1 MRKHWNEVQKDQ
13 TTQLWSNLIKTDA
26 SGNIK
31 VNLLHIRASPVWLLR
46 LCCLVTCCVTAEF
59 RVNKKAELRA
69 RRALFWFFFCLL
81 SSEWLRL
88 SQFVSDEAEQ
98 HRIHLFGF
106 FFLMSGRN
114 IHGRFSGCNT
124 ERIRSFHRSQLHL
137 WGLFYSRGSET
148 KSEVI
153 YLPLLWVHRSHL
165 LIKMWKTIPPLIWS
179 PAFSAFWRTSQS
191 SSLAGWMWQL
201 SDLEK
206 SQLFVYLFIFYS
218 LTWTWKS

>member
-1 MRKHWNEVQKDQ
+1 MRKHWNKVQKDQ

-69 RRALFWFFFCLL
+69 RRALFFCFFLPSLL
-81 SSEWLRL
+81 WMTQTVPVCVRWSGTTSYSPFW
-88 SQFVSDEAEQ
+88 
-98 HRIHLFGF
+98 F

-191 SSLAGWMWQL
+191 PSVAGWMWQL

>member
-1 MRKHWNEVQKDQ
+1 MWKHWNKVQKDQ

-69 RRALFWFFFCLL
+69 RRALFFVFFCLL

-98 HRIHLFGF
+98 HRIHLFVFFSWCLAVIFMEGF
-106 FFLMSGRN
+106 LAVTQNEYDHFTDL
-114 IHGRFSGCNT
+114 
-124 ERIRSFHRSQLHL
+124 SFIC
-137 WGLFYSRGSET
+137 
-148 KSEVI
+148 EVCFTAVDQKQNQKWFI
-153 YLPLLWVHRSHL
+153 YLYSESTGLICSLRCGKQSHL
-165 LIKMWKTIPPLIWS
+165 
-179 PAFSAFWRTSQS
+179 
-191 SSLAGWMWQL
+191 
-201 SDLEK
+201 
-206 SQLFVYLFIFYS
+206 
-218 LTWTWKS
+218 